1 MHVEKAARVSI
12 ESVQKSLRQMDN
24 SIKSMEIDLKNCSSA
39 SLDPEDR
46 FKETMEAFAEEASAQ
61 YSILD
66 AMASKME
73 KLYTGLSEYFV
84 FDKNKYSLEEFFGD
98 IKLFIDQFK
107 QVQ

>member
-1 MHVEKAARVSI
+1 MD
-12 ESVQKSLRQMDN
+12 LR
-24 SIKSMEIDLKNCSSA
+24 NCSQA

-46 FKETMEAFAEEASAQ
+46 FKESIEAFAEEASAQ

-107 QVQ
+107 QVQQQILN